1 MMSEG
6 LEVDAEVPVRDARSL
21 LGEQL
26 DAFLTP
32 EQLRLLLDEVLKIT
46 KSAWGSCP
54 SCKKRVQIEI
64 PDAKAVVGAMG
75 DLLTQAKG
83 RPGGEQVDSGL
94 VVNRQVFVI
103 GEGADS

>member
-1 MMSEG
+1 MSK
-6 LEVDAEVPVRDARSL
+6 EVEVEKEAPERRDARTL

-26 DAFLTP
+26 DDFLNE

-46 KSAWGSCP
+46 KSAWGNCP
-54 SCKKRVQIEI
+54 SCKKRVQVEI
-64 PDAKAVVGAMG
+64 PDAKSVVGAMG

-83 RPGGEQVDSGL
+83 RPGGETVDAGL

-103 GEGADS
+103 ADE

>member
-1 MMSEG
+1 MSEVEP
-6 LEVDAEVPVRDARSL
+6 EVQRDARAL

-26 DAFLTP
+26 DKFLTE
-32 EQLRLLLDEVLKIT
+32 EQLKVLLDEVLRIT
-46 KSAWGSCP
+46 KQARGWCG
-54 SCKKRVQIEI
+54 SCKKQVQVEI

-83 RPGGEQVDSGL
+83 RPGGEQVDAGL